1 MSRVITPEIEKY
13 LELESVLVQTET
25 KDFPATLAVIDIST
39 LWLLLPDSFSAQANA
54 YTLKLRVAQKY
65 TLLPLTFEKTIRK
78 DAYNLILCGYDP
90 ALLPETTHKKLSA
103 LLSQTNAVQKRKNE
117 RIELTHEVE
126 IKTGLL
132 QTASLILEDERTD
145 CLIKDI
151 SLGGC
156 QCICFGKM
164 PTIAAGIS
172 SVGLQTTFTNPAAD
186 YILPAK
192 VVRKTILESQ
202 GTFLSTFALQFFE
215 PTNMYFEQRIL
226 SYFGQHNLAPSEA
239 N

>member
-13 LELESVLVQTET
+13 LELESVLVQTEMR
-25 KDFPATLAVIDIST
+25 DFPATLAVIDIAT
-39 LWLLLPDSFSAQANA
+39 LWLLLPDSFSTQAGT
-54 YTLKLRVAQKY
+54 YTLKLRIAQEY
-65 TLLPLTFEKTIRK
+65 TLLPLAFEKAIQK
-78 DAYNLILCGYDP
+78 DAYNLILYSYAP
-90 ALLPETTHKKLSA
+90 ELLPEKTHEKLSA
-103 LLSQTNAVQKRKNE
+103 LLSQTDAVQKRKNE

-126 IKTGLL
+126 IKTGML
-132 QTASLILEDERTD
+132 QTASLILEDEKTD

-156 QCICFGKM
+156 QCICFGKT
-164 PTIAAGIS
+164 PTVAAGIS
-172 SVGLQTTFTNPAAD
+172 SVGLRATFTNPEAN

-192 VVRKTILESQ
+192 VVRKAVLESH

-226 SYFGQHNLAPSEA
+226 SYFA
-239 N
+239 

>member
-13 LELESVLVQTET
+13 LEVESVLVQTKT
-25 KDFPATLAVIDIST
+25 KDYPATLAVIDTST
-39 LWLLLPDSFSAQANA
+39 LWLLLPDSFSTQAGT
-54 YTLKLRVAQKY
+54 YTLKLRIAEEY
-65 TLLPLTFEKTIRK
+65 TLLPLTFEKAIQK
-78 DAYNLILCGYDP
+78 DAYNLILYSYTP
-90 ALLPETTHKKLSA
+90 ELLPEKTHEKLSA
-103 LLSQTNAVQKRKNE
+103 LLSQTDTVQKRKDE
-117 RIELTHEVE
+117 RIELAHDVE
-126 IKTGLL
+126 PKTGLL
-132 QTASLILEDERTD
+132 QTASFILEDEKTD

-156 QCICFGKM
+156 QCICFGKT
-164 PTIAAGIS
+164 PTVAAGIS
-172 SVGLQTTFTNPAAD
+172 SVGLQATFTNPAAD

-192 VVRKTILESQ
+192 VIRKTILESQ